1 MQTHTEALIVVLV
14 IVIIGY
20 TVMRQSRAGGE
31 DELAEA
37 YDWVDNKIS
46 PSPSRG
52 APGRCPSLSEQAAAH
67 RAWANRRLACRAGVP
82 NHSAGWG
89 AQKAP
94 HPHDRTCALDD
105 VRDRNGHYLP
115 AAKVARAE
123 QEAWAP
129 YDPHA
134 TSSYD
139 VKKGMYPGQDLTQQ
153 LGNYQQG
160 DWCEDVS
167 HHVIDSR
174 TRENHRQWANEV
186 GPHSMGAM
194 TVDNMD
200 EAVAMSLPR
209 QGITAFR
216 ALTPAQSVGTLHLTE
231 IGPEDHAEQ
240 FKKMYF

>member
-1 MQTHTEALIVVLV
+1 MQGYTEALIVVLV
-14 IVIIGY
+14 IVVIGY
-20 TVMRQSRAGGE
+20 VVMYQPGAGDGGVVGE
-31 DELAEA
+31 T
-37 YDWVDNKIS
+37 YSWVDGGS
-46 PSPSRG
+46 ESAAG
-52 APGRCPSLSEQAAAH
+52 ASPGRCPSLSEQAASH
-67 RAWANRRLACRAGVP
+67 RAFLNERLACRTGVP
-82 NHSAGWG
+82 NHAAGWG
-89 AQKAP
+89 AQKPP
-94 HPHDRTCALDD
+94 HPHDRVAAADT
-105 VRDRNGHYLP
+105 RDRNGHYLP

-134 TSSYD
+134 TSTFD
-139 VKKGMYPGQDLTQQ
+139 VAKGIYPGDDLTQQ
-153 LGNYQQG
+153 LGNYQEG
-160 DWCEDVS
+160 DWGEDVS
-167 HHVIDSR
+167 HHVIDAR

-216 ALTPAQSVGTLHLTE
+216 ALTPAQSVGTLHVTE